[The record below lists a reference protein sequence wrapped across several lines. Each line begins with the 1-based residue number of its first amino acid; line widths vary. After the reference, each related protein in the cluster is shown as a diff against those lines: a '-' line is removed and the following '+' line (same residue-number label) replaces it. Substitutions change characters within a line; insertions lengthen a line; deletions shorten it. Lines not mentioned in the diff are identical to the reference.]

1 MKLSLLLLNVISLFG
16 LVAIAPVRA
25 NPAPPTGAPT
35 ASMPVMPPPV
45 MPPVPSAIPGAM
57 PESAATPVNAP
68 VVAPVSAPV
77 VTPVADTVAIPVAPT
92 TDRISNQE
100 VTILSPTTQSVLNDR
115 AATIVLQFSADK
127 KIVLIVN
134 GQPVDAKQVGR
145 TENDSKTNRITQTW
159 YGVVLKEGDNVI
171 TANLLDSNG
180 TITSSTNTL
189 VQVRGAATKL
199 KVSSQETRIPADGRS
214 IATITGE
221 MLDEAGNRSNRD
233 GIVTLSAN
241 SGEFVGVD
249 ANPDQ
254 PGFQVKVEN
263 GQFTAKLKSSLEAKT
278 VNILATSGDMTAYTT
293 VGFETNLR
301 SSIATGVI
309 DVRLGARGT
318 NFHRS
323 FRDFLPVDGKNGTQL
338 DVRASVFASG
348 KIGEWLFT
356 GAYNSDRAL
365 NTTCDNKTA
374 LFRTQQACETQYPV
388 YGDSSQS
395 DILTPSTDSLYIKL
409 EKTSRIAGAGSDYA
423 MWGDYNTDEFATRS
437 QEYTSVSRQLHGL
450 KGNYNIGNLQVSGLY
465 ANNVQGYQRD
475 TISPDGT
482 AGYYFVSRRLML
494 EGSEEVYLETE
505 ELNRPG
511 TVIERS
517 RLTRGPDYEVD
528 YSRGTLLFRKPVLRT
543 DVGTDGTPLVRRI
556 VTTYQYEQESAD
568 NKIYAARARYHLSR
582 TQGQESWLG
591 ATYWKEDQGVRN
603 FELYGIDAMF
613 PLGNKGSIIAEY
625 ARSNQFSDILGQTS
639 GSAFR
644 VEANGE
650 IANGIT
656 GRAYYRSTDPGFAN
670 NATVSFTPGQTRYGA
685 QVTAKVGEQ
694 TNVNVKYDRETNRG
708 TSPQPLQTT
717 FDLLNPRVEALP
729 GTRLD
734 NDLTTISAGVQQ
746 KIGSANLSV
755 DWLHRDRTDRV
766 SPSNTGSSDQLRT
779 RLALPITSK
788 LNFVAQNET
797 TLSNKNDAFYPDRT
811 LLGLD
816 WQLMP
821 GINVQL
827 AQQFFTSGQYAG
839 QNTTSLGIVG
849 DYKLFPETT
858 LSARYGIVSGAGG
871 SLSTQ
876 GAIGIK
882 QGIKLSPGLQ
892 IDLAYEHVLG
902 NFSGQT
908 ATGIQTLQPFA
919 PGQSASSLGLQGG
932 DSYSVGINYN
942 DSARFQANARLDHR
956 SSSSG
961 SNTVISAGVTGKL
974 SPALTAMVR
983 FQQASAAN
991 VGIVGLGTTTD
1002 FKLGLAYRDPNSD
1015 VFNALLRYEYRQNPS
1030 TIPNNILFATGS
1042 GSTDHILAL
1051 EGIYAP
1057 NWQWELYGKFALRNS
1072 RTNLASDLLGSS
1084 TVTLSQFRA
1093 TYRFDYS
1100 WDVSAEGRFINQP
1113 STGYSETGFSLEA
1126 GYYLTP
1132 NLRLSAGYAFGNA
1145 NDRDLGTRSASG
1157 PYIGLTVKINELFNG
1172 FGLQKVAPPQ
1182 QKESEK
1188 PIATTSDAKPIAVTP
1203 DVKPA
1208 DVKSGDVK

>member
-1 MKLSLLLLNVISLFG
+1 MRLNLLLLNLVSMLG
-16 LVAIAPVRA
+16 LVAIVPARA
-25 NPAPPTGAPT
+25 NTNPPT
-35 ASMPVMPPPV
+35 PV
-45 MPPVPSAIPGAM
+45 S
-57 PESAATPVNAP
+57 P
-68 VVAPVSAPV
+68 VVAPTKTPIVLPIVNTPIAPI
-77 VTPVADTVAIPVAPT
+77 ATV
-92 TDRISNQE
+92 TDRVSNNE
-100 VTILSPTTQSVLNDR
+100 VKILSPTTQSVMNDR
-115 AATIVLQFSADK
+115 AVTVVLQFSADK
-127 KIVLIVN
+127 KVVLIVN

-145 TENDSKTNRITQTW
+145 TENNATTKQITQTW
-159 YGVVLKEGDNVI
+159 YGVILKEGDNVI
-171 TANLLDSNG
+171 TANLLDANG
-180 TITSSTNTL
+180 TITSSTNAL

-199 KVSSQETRIPADGRS
+199 SVTSQETRIPADGRS
-214 IATITGE
+214 VATIVGE
-221 MLDEAGNRSNRD
+221 MLDASGNRSNRD

-241 SGEFVGVD
+241 AGEFIGVD
-249 ANPDQ
+249 VNPDQ
-254 PGFQVKVEN
+254 PGFQVKAEN
-263 GQFTAKLKSSLEAKT
+263 GQFTAKLRSSLEAKI
-278 VNILATSGDMTAYTT
+278 VNILATSADMTAYTT

-318 NFHRS
+318 NFNRS
-323 FRDFLPVDGKNGTQL
+323 FRDFLPIDRNNGTQL
-338 DVRASVFASG
+338 DVKAAVFASG

-356 GAYNSDRAL
+356 GAYNSDRPL
-365 NTTCDNKTA
+365 NKTCDNTTS

-388 YGDSSQS
+388 YGDSSRS
-395 DILTPSTDSLYIKL
+395 DILTPSIDSLYIKL
-409 EKTSRIAGAGSDYA
+409 EKTSRIQGAGSDYA

-450 KGNYNIGNLQVSGLY
+450 KGNYNIGNLQISGLY

-475 TISPDGT
+475 TIAPDGT
-482 AGYYFVSRRLML
+482 GGYYFVSRRLMI
-494 EGSEEVYLETE
+494 EGSEEVYIETE

-543 DVGTDGTPLVRRI
+543 DIGTDGTPLVRRI
-556 VTTYQYEQESAD
+556 VTTYQYEQASAD

-591 ATYWKEDQGVRN
+591 ATYWKEGQGVRN

-613 PLGNKGSIIAEY
+613 PLGTKGSIIAEY
-625 ARSNQFSDILGQTS
+625 ARSNQFADILGQTS

-708 TSPQPLQTT
+708 TAPQILQTT
-717 FDLLNPRVEALP
+717 FDLLNPRQEALP

-746 KIGSANLSV
+746 KIGSANLTI

-766 SPSNTGSSDQLRT
+766 SPSNSGSSDQLRT
-779 RLALPITSK
+779 RFALPITSK

-816 WQLMP
+816 WQVMP

-839 QNTTSLGIVG
+839 QNTTSLGLVG

-858 LSARYGIVSGAGG
+858 LSARYGIVGG
-871 SLSTQ
+871 SDGRLSTQ

-892 IDLAYEHVLG
+892 VDLAYEHVLG

-908 ATGIQTLQPFA
+908 ATGLQTLQPFA
-919 PGQSASSLGLQGG
+919 PGQSAFSLGLQGG
-932 DSYSVGINYN
+932 DSYSIGINYN

-956 SSSSG
+956 VSSSG
-961 SNTVISAGVTGKL
+961 SNTVISAGATGKI
-974 SPALTAMVR
+974 SPALTALVR

-1002 FKLGLAYRDPNSD
+1002 FKLGLAYRDPHSD

-1030 TIPNNILFATGS
+1030 SIPNNILFATGT
-1042 GSTDHILAL
+1042 GTTDHILAL
-1051 EGIYAP
+1051 EAIYAP

-1072 RTNLASDLLGSS
+1072 TTYLASDLAGSS

-1093 TYRFDYS
+1093 TYRFSYS
-1100 WDVSAEGRFINQP
+1100 WDLSAEARFIAQP
-1113 STGYSETGFSLEA
+1113 SIGYSETGLSIEA

-1132 NLRLSAGYAFGNA
+1132 NLRLSAGYAFGQA
-1145 NDRDLGTRSASG
+1145 NDRDFNSRTASG
-1157 PYIGLTVKINELFNG
+1157 PYVGLTVKINELFNG

-1188 PIATTSDAKPIAVTP
+1188 VQTVVITPATPAAQSAAVQSSPTQS
-1203 DVKPA
+1203 A
-1208 DVKSGDVK
+1208 DVKSGETK

>member
-1 MKLSLLLLNVISLFG
+1 MKLSLLLLNGVSMVG
-16 LVAIAPVRA
+16 LVVIATPTHANPNPTTPIAP
-25 NPAPPTGAPT
+25 PST
-35 ASMPVMPPPV
+35 ALPL
-45 MPPVPSAIPGAM
+45 MPPVVMSDMM
-57 PESAATPVNAP
+57 PTPVATPVLNPVATPIVNPASSP
-68 VVAPVSAPV
+68 VVAPIANIPDRVS
-77 VTPVADTVAIPVAPT
+77 
-92 TDRISNQE
+92 SNE
-100 VTILSPTTQSVLNDR
+100 VKILSPTTQSVMSDR
-115 AATIVLQFSADK
+115 AVTVVLQFSADQK
-127 KIVLIVN
+127 VVLIVN

-145 TENDSKTNRITQTW
+145 TENNNTTKQTTQTW

-171 TANLLDSNG
+171 TANLLDANG
-180 TITSSTNTL
+180 TITSSTNAL
-189 VQVRGAATKL
+189 LQVRGAATKL
-199 KVSSQETRIPADGRS
+199 KVISQETRILADGRS
-214 IATITGE
+214 VATIAGE
-221 MLDEAGNRSNRD
+221 LLDAAGNRSNRD
-233 GIVTLSAN
+233 GLVTLSAN
-241 SGEFVGVD
+241 SGEFIGVD
-249 ANPDQ
+249 ANLDQ

-263 GQFTAKLKSSLEAKT
+263 GQFIAKLRSSLEAKI

-309 DVRLGARGT
+309 DIRLGARGT
-318 NFHRS
+318 DFHRS
-323 FRDFLPVDGKNGTQL
+323 FRDFLPVDGKGGTQL
-338 DVRASVFASG
+338 DVRASVFTSG

-365 NTTCDNKTA
+365 NKTCDNTTR
-374 LFRTQQACETQYPV
+374 LFRTEQACENQYPV
-388 YGDSSQS
+388 YGDSSRS

-409 EKTSRIAGAGSDYA
+409 EKTSRITGAGSDFA

-437 QEYTSVSRQLHGL
+437 QEYTSVSRQLHGF

-465 ANNVQGYQRD
+465 ANNVQGFQRD
-475 TISPDGT
+475 TIAPDGT
-482 AGYYFVSRRLML
+482 SGYYFVSRRLMT

-528 YSRGTLLFRKPVLRT
+528 YSRGTYLFRKPIFRT
-543 DVGTDGTPLVRRI
+543 DIGTDGTPLVRRI
-556 VTTYQYEQESAD
+556 VTTYQYDQESAD
-568 NKIYAARARYHLSR
+568 NKIYAARARYHFSR
-582 TQGQESWLG
+582 VQGKESWLG

-603 FELYGIDAMF
+603 FELYGVDAMF
-613 PLGNKGSIIAEY
+613 SLGNNGSLIAEY
-625 ARSNQFSDILGQTS
+625 ARSNQFTDILGQSS

-644 VEANGE
+644 IEANGE
-650 IANGIT
+650 IAKNVT

-685 QVTAKVGEQ
+685 QVTAKVGDR
-694 TNVNVKYDRETNRG
+694 TNVNVKFDRETNRG
-708 TSPQPLQTT
+708 TAPQPLQTT
-717 FDLLNPRVEALP
+717 FDLLNPRTEPLP

-746 KIGSANLSV
+746 RIGSGNLTM

-788 LNFVAQNET
+788 LNFIAQNET

-839 QNTTSLGIVG
+839 QNTTSLGLVG

-858 LSARYGIVSGAGG
+858 LSARYGIVGG
-871 SLSTQ
+871 SDGRLSTQ
-876 GAIGIK
+876 GAIGIR
-882 QGIKLSPGLQ
+882 QGIKLFPGLQ
-892 IDLAYEHVLG
+892 MDLAYEHVLG
-902 NFSGQT
+902 SFNGQT
-908 ATGIQTLQPFA
+908 ATGLQTAQPFT

-932 DSYSVGINYN
+932 DSYSIGINYN
-942 DSARFQANARLDHR
+942 DSGRFQANVRLDHR

-961 SNTVISAGVTGKL
+961 SNTVISAGATGKI
-974 SPALTAMVR
+974 SPALTALVR

-991 VGIVGLGTTTD
+991 VGIVGLGNTTD
-1002 FKLGLAYRDPNSD
+1002 FKLGLAYRDPHSD
-1015 VFNALLRYEYRQNPS
+1015 VFNMLLRYEYRQNPS
-1030 TIPNNILFATGS
+1030 TIPNTILFATGS
-1042 GSTDHILAL
+1042 GSTDHVLAM
-1051 EGIYAP
+1051 EAIFAP

-1072 RTNLASDLLGSS
+1072 RTNLASDLIGSS
-1084 TVTLSQFRA
+1084 TVTLSQFRT

-1100 WDVSAEGRFINQP
+1100 WDISAEARLISQP

-1132 NLRLSAGYAFGNA
+1132 NLRLSAGYAFGRA

-1157 PYIGLTVKINELFNG
+1157 PYVGLTVKINELFNG

-1188 PIATTSDAKPIAVTP
+1188 TVAATAETKSVAATAIAP

>member
-1 MKLSLLLLNVISLFG
+1 MKRSLLLLNLVSMFG
-16 LVAIAPVRA
+16 LVAIAPVEAGTAPQRPITPSATAKSSVKSSTQPIA
-25 NPAPPTGAPT
+25 NPV
-35 ASMPVMPPPV
+35 AS
-45 MPPVPSAIPGAM
+45 
-57 PESAATPVNAP
+57 
-68 VVAPVSAPV
+68 
-77 VTPVADTVAIPVAPT
+77 PVASTIDRVA
-92 TDRISNQE
+92 SNE
-100 VTILSPTTQSVLNDR
+100 VKILSPTTQSVTGDR
-115 AATIVLQFSADK
+115 ATTIILQYSADK
-127 KIVLIVN
+127 KVSLIVN
-134 GQPVDAKQVGR
+134 GKAIDVKQIGR
-145 TENDSKTNRITQTW
+145 TENDATNNRITQTW
-159 YGVVLKEGDNVI
+159 YGVVLQEGKNVI
-171 TANLLDSNG
+171 TANLLDANG
-180 TITSSTNTL
+180 TVTSSSNAL

-199 KVSSQETRIPADGRS
+199 KISSQETRIPADGRS

-221 MLDEAGNRSNRD
+221 LLDESGNRSSRD
-233 GIVTLSAN
+233 GIVTVTAN
-241 SGEFVGVD
+241 AGEFIGVD
-249 ANPDQ
+249 ANLDQ

-263 GQFTAKLKSSLEAKT
+263 GQFIAKLRSGLEAKT

-318 NFHRS
+318 DFHRS
-323 FRDFLPVDGKNGTQL
+323 FREFLAPGSNGTQL

-348 KIGEWLFT
+348 KIGEWLLT

-365 NTTCDNKTA
+365 NKTCDNTTR
-374 LFRTQQACETQYPV
+374 LFRTEQACETQYPV

-409 EKTSRIAGAGSDYA
+409 EKTSRIVGAGSDYA
-423 MWGDYNTDEFATRS
+423 MWGDYNTNEFASKS

-450 KGNYNIGNLQVSGLY
+450 KANYNVGNLQVSGLY
-465 ANNVQGYQRD
+465 ANNVQGFQRD
-475 TISPDGT
+475 TIAPDGT
-482 AGYYFVSRRLML
+482 SGYYFVSRRLMT

-511 TVIERS
+511 TVIERK

-528 YSRGTLLFRKPVLRT
+528 YSRGTYLFRKPVLRT
-543 DVGTDGTPLVRRI
+543 DVGTDGTALVRRI
-556 VTTYQYEQESAD
+556 VTTYQYEQAGAD
-568 NKIYAARARYHLSR
+568 NKIYAARARYHFSR
-582 TQGQESWLG
+582 VQGQESWLG
-591 ATYWKEDQGVRN
+591 ATYWKEDQGLRN
-603 FELYGIDAMF
+603 FELYGIDATF
-613 PLGNKGSIIAEY
+613 PLGDKGSIVAEY
-625 ARSNQFSDILGQTS
+625 ARSNQFTDILGQTS

-650 IANGIT
+650 IAKNVT

-685 QVTAKVGEQ
+685 QVTAKVSEQ
-694 TNVNVKYDRETNRG
+694 TNVNVKYDRESNRG
-708 TSPQPLQTT
+708 TAPQPLITT
-717 FDLLNPRVEALP
+717 FDLLNPRQEPLP

-746 KIGSANLSV
+746 KIGDANLTI

-766 SPSNTGSSDQLRT
+766 TPANTGSSDQLKT
-779 RLALPITSK
+779 RLSLPITSN

-797 TLSNKNDAFYPDRT
+797 TLSNRNDAFYPDRT

-821 GINVQL
+821 GINLQL
-827 AQQFFTSGQYAG
+827 AQQFFTNGQYAG
-839 QNTTSLGIVG
+839 QSTTSLSLGG

-858 LSARYGIVSGAGG
+858 LSARYGIVGG
-871 SLSTQ
+871 SDGRLSTQ

-892 IDLAYEHVLG
+892 LDLAYEHVLG
-902 NFSGQT
+902 SFSGQT
-908 ATGIQTLQPFA
+908 ATGLQTIQAFA
-919 PGQSASSLGLQGG
+919 PGQSAASLGVQGG

-942 DSARFQANARLDHR
+942 DSARFQANARIDHR

-961 SNTVISAGVTGKL
+961 SNTVISAGATGKI
-974 SPALTAMVR
+974 SPAVTALVR

-991 VGIVGLGTTTD
+991 TTIAGLAATTD
-1002 FKLGLAYRDPNSD
+1002 FKLGLAYRDPHND
-1015 VFNALLRYEYRQNPS
+1015 TFNALLRYEYRDNPATLPDS
-1030 TIPNNILFATGS
+1030 ILFATGS
-1042 GSTDHILAL
+1042 GSTDHVLAM
-1051 EGIYAP
+1051 EAIYAP

-1072 RTNLASDLLGSS
+1072 TTRLANDFVGSS
-1084 TVTLSQFRA
+1084 TVTLSQFRV

-1100 WDVSAEGRFINQP
+1100 WDLSAEGRWIGQP

-1132 NLRLSAGYAFGNA
+1132 NLRLSAGYAFGQA
-1145 NDRDLGTRSASG
+1145 NDRDLNSRSVGG
-1157 PYIGLTVKINELFNG
+1157 PYVGLTVKLNELFNG

-1182 QKESEK
+1182 QQESAK
-1188 PIATTSDAKPIAVTP
+1188 TVTATGDPKSSVVQSAN
-1203 DVKPA
+1203 
-1208 DVKSGDVK
+1208 VKSGDVK

>member
-1 MKLSLLLLNVISLFG
+1 MKLSLLLLNLISLFG
-16 LVAIAPVRA
+16 LVAIAPARA
-25 NPAPPTGAPT
+25 NPTPPIMGAPA
-35 ASMPVMPPPV
+35 ASMPMMPPQSVMPPAPNATS
-45 MPPVPSAIPGAM
+45 SAIPKAA
-57 PESAATPVNAP
+57 PVATPA
-68 VVAPVSAPV
+68 ASPVSNS
-77 VTPVADTVAIPVAPT
+77 VAVPIVSPIANTS
-92 TDRISNQE
+92 DRVSGNE
-100 VTILSPTTQSVLNDR
+100 VKILSPTTQSVLNDR

-127 KIVLIVN
+127 KISLLVN
-134 GQPVDAKQVGR
+134 GVVADAKQVGR

-171 TANLLDSNG
+171 TANLLDTNG
-180 TITSSTNTL
+180 TITSSTNAL
-189 VQVRGAATKL
+189 VQVRGAATKI
-199 KVSSQETRIPADGRS
+199 KVASQETRIPADGRS

-221 MLDEAGNRSNRD
+221 LLDEAGNRSNRD

-241 SGEFVGVD
+241 SGEFIGVD

-254 PGFQVKVEN
+254 VGFQVKVEN
-263 GQFTAKLKSSLEAKT
+263 GQFTAKLRSSLEAKT

-318 NFHRS
+318 DFHRS
-323 FRDFLPVDGKNGTQL
+323 FRDFLPVDGKGGTQL

-365 NTTCDNKTA
+365 NKTCDNTTR
-374 LFRTQQACETQYPV
+374 LFRTEQACETQYPV
-388 YGDSSQS
+388 YGDSSRS

-409 EKTSRIAGAGSDYA
+409 EKTSRIQGAGSDYA
-423 MWGDYNTDEFATRS
+423 MWGDYNTDEFATKS

-450 KGNYNIGNLQVSGLY
+450 KGNYNIGNLQISGLY

-482 AGYYFVSRRLML
+482 GGYYFVSRRLMT
-494 EGSEEVYLETE
+494 EGSEEVYIETE

-543 DVGTDGTPLVRRI
+543 DIGTDGTPLVRRI
-556 VTTYQYEQESAD
+556 VTTYQYEQTGAD
-568 NKIYAARARYHLSR
+568 NQIYAARARYHLSR

-613 PLGNKGSIIAEY
+613 PLGNKGSVIAEY
-625 ARSNQFSDILGQTS
+625 ARSNQFTDILGQTS
-639 GSAFR
+639 GGAFR

-650 IANGIT
+650 IANGIA

-694 TNVNVKYDRETNRG
+694 TNVNVKYDRESNRG
-708 TSPQPLQTT
+708 TAPQPLQTT
-717 FDLLNPRVEALP
+717 FDLLNPRQEALP

-746 KIGSANLSV
+746 RIGSANLTV

-766 SPSNTGSSDQLRT
+766 SPSNSGSSDQLRT
-779 RLALPITSK
+779 RFSLPITSK

-816 WQLMP
+816 WQVMP

-839 QNTTSLGIVG
+839 QNTTSLGLVG

-858 LSARYGIVSGAGG
+858 LSARYGLVTGADG

-902 NFSGQT
+902 SFSGQT
-908 ATGIQTLQPFA
+908 ATGLQTLQPFA
-919 PGQSASSLGLQGG
+919 PGQSSASLGLQGG

-956 SSSSG
+956 VSSTG
-961 SNTVISAGVTGKL
+961 TNTVISAGATGKL
-974 SPALTAMVR
+974 SPALTALVR

-1002 FKLGLAYRDPNSD
+1002 FKLGLAYRDPHSD

-1042 GSTDHILAL
+1042 GSTDHILAM
-1051 EGIYAP
+1051 EAIYAP

-1072 RTNLASDLLGSS
+1072 RTTLASDLVGSS

-1100 WDVSAEGRFINQP
+1100 WDVSAEGRLINQP

-1188 PIATTSDAKPIAVTP
+1188 SVAITNATKPIAAAPLTP
-1203 DVKPA
+1203 EVKPA